1 MSVYREFDDFANS
14 STSNSSRTSN
24 PLLLKYLQ
32 ETRENVRNF
41 TTNVETIERKVD
53 QLNTRDD
60 TPAFREEL
68 LQLVTDTVQLAKIT
82 NGPIQKLRLQGHLL
96 SPTERNQFESL
107 MTSFSSYGIKFKNL
121 QRLTQNL
128 EKQRLNQ
135 DRQVC

>member
-121 QRLTQNL
+121 QR
-128 EKQRLNQ
+128 
-135 DRQVC
+135 V

>member
-1 MSVYREFDDFANS
+1 
-14 STSNSSRTSN
+14 
-24 PLLLKYLQ
+24 LQ